1 MRFSGSGLN
10 GPVAAFLAIVL
21 LGFVA
26 VGTSLASSGESGGG
40 GITVIPDASAIIQIA
55 NFIVLILVLN
65 FLLYRPIRK
74 VIQQRKEKIQGLELS
89 IETSGES
96 AEEKELAFIQGI
108 KDARA
113 KGMREKDALL
123 QEAGE
128 EEKRIIEEKNEEA
141 QAELAEVRSK
151 IAVDVEST
159 REALS
164 KQIDAFADEISKK
177 ILGRSI

>member
-1 MRFSGSGLN
+1 MRFSGSGLK
-10 GPVAAFLAIVL
+10 GPVVAFLGIVL
-21 LGFVA
+21 LVVVT
-26 VGTSLASSGESGGG
+26 VGTSVASSGESGGG
-40 GITVIPDASAIIQIA
+40 GITVIPDASAIIQII
-55 NFIVLILVLN
+55 NFIVLILILN

-96 AEEKELAFIQGI
+96 AEEKERAFVQGI
-108 KDARA
+108 KDARV

-128 EEKRIIEEKNEEA
+128 EEKRILEQINAKA
-141 QAELAEVRSK
+141 QAELAEVRSR
-151 IAVDVEST
+151 IAVDVDST

-164 KQIDAFADEISKK
+164 KQVDTFANAISKK